1 MSARTDIKDVNHEAM
16 AEESGTET
24 AEARDATQ
32 EEKTTDHH
40 AETEICLMIAVGL
53 VEEEETVET
62 VETAEIAMRMERHQG
77 NRSARRAHLHHQR
90 SASQHQI

>member
-1 MSARTDIKDVNHEAM
+1 MSARTDIKDANREVM

-32 EEKTTDHH
+32 EETTTDHH
-40 AETEICLMIAVGL
+40 AETETCSMIAVEL
-53 VEEEETVET
+53 VEEEET

-77 NRSARRAHLHHQR
+77 SRIARRAHLRHQR

>member
-1 MSARTDIKDVNHEAM
+1 MSARTGIRDVNHEAK
-16 AEESGTET
+16 AEESGIET

-32 EEKTTDHH
+32 EEMTTDHH
-40 AETEICLMIAVGL
+40 AETEICSMIAVEL
-53 VEEEETVET
+53 VEEEET